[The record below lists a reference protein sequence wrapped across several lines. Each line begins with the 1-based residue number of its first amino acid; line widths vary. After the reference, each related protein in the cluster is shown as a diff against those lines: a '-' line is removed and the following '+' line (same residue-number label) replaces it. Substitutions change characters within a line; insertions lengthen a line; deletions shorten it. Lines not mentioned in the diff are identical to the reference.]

1 MDTKSI
7 QALLE
12 GAFPGASVSVE
23 LSGGH
28 CNVQV
33 ISTEFDGLRSVTRQ
47 TACIR
52 AAGGLYCVRRD
63 SCGQYFCQDPRGSSR
78 VARLF
83 LGQVTHS
90 GWSPTGR
97 HT

>member
-47 TACIR
+47 QRVYAPLADSIASGAIHAVNISAKTPAEV
-52 AAGGLYCVRRD
+52 AG
-63 SCGQYFCQDPRGSSR
+63 
-78 VARLF
+78 
-83 LGQVTHS
+83 
-90 GWSPTGR
+90 
-97 HT
+97 

>member
-47 TACIR
+47 QRVYAPLADCI
-52 AAGGLYCVRRD
+52 ASGALHAVNIFAKTPAEVAG
-63 SCGQYFCQDPRGSSR
+63 
-78 VARLF
+78 
-83 LGQVTHS
+83 
-90 GWSPTGR
+90 
-97 HT
+97 